1 MDDNLHSH
9 TAPSADAEQAASLW
23 LARRDAGLS
32 AAEELAFQQWLAADL
47 RHAAAWT
54 ELESAWRAFDAPRR
68 DGGAEEMV
76 RELAARRHRRRW
88 RRSMAIAAGMA
99 AVAAAVVVLL
109 VRPDRSRGVISR
121 TEHRV
126 LDDGSIVLLDRGA
139 KIEVDFTPG
148 RRSVRLVQGE
158 ALFSVTKN
166 AARPFIVASGD
177 VEVQAVGT
185 AFVVKAS
192 PESVDVIVTEGRV
205 AVGRTNPVQNPVQG
219 TGVEAPPLLVAAGGR
234 VVVARVMPPEEQMKV
249 EVLTPGEMARQLAW
263 SGPRLELAATPLSDA
278 AVLFNRENRIQLA
291 IADPQAARF
300 RLSGVFRADDPEGFV
315 RLLEA
320 NYPIAAIR
328 RGDVIELHS
337 K

>member
-1 MDDNLHSH
+1 MDNNVHSH
-9 TAPSADAEQAASLW
+9 MASSADAEQAASLW

-32 AAEELAFQQWLAADL
+32 AAEEVAFEQWLAADA

-54 ELESAWRAFDAPRR
+54 ELESAWRAFDVPRQ
-68 DGGAEEMV
+68 DGVAEGMV

-88 RRSMAIAAGMA
+88 RRSMAIAAGVA

-109 VRPDRSRGVISR
+109 VRPDPSRGFISR

-126 LDDGSIVLLDRGA
+126 LEDGSVVLLDRGA
-139 KIEVDFTPG
+139 KIEVDFTSA
-148 RRSVRLVQGE
+148 RRSVRLMQGE

-166 AARPFIVASGD
+166 SARPFIVSSGD

-192 PESVDVIVTEGRV
+192 RESIDVIVTEGRV
-205 AVGRTNPVQNPVQG
+205 AVGRTNPVQNPEQG
-219 TGVEAPPLLVAAGGR
+219 TATEVPPLLVAAGGR
-234 VVVARVMPPEEQMKV
+234 VVVARVAPAQEHMRV
-249 EVLTPGEMARQLAW
+249 EALNPDEMARQLAW
-263 SGPRLELAATPLSDA
+263 SGPRLELAATTLSEA
-278 AVLFNRENRIQLA
+278 AALFNRENRIQLS
-291 IADPQAARF
+291 IADPQTARF

-320 NYPIAAIR
+320 NYQIEAIR
-328 RGDVIELHS
+328 RGGVIELRG